1 MKKEELMRYILEI
14 EWNMFSE
21 VQNKG
26 GRAEC
31 QNDYRTFSIM
41 RLAQMETWSQDVLAS
56 YFLDLL
62 EAKEQERN
70 LMTEKYARMMEKTY
84 PKEYESIK
92 KFLPEITE
100 KTKSLAQAVVDIYT
114 IWEKEMSIQYPKL
127 RKQGRNSKLEGNL
140 EGLVSVEYYQY
151 CEMLTYSE
159 RTLQLLLERIGE
171 QPKKNLYMEEVLNI
185 VKAYGYHSLD
195 EAEATL

>member
-114 IWEKEMSIQYPKL
+114 ILEKEMSIQYPKL

>member
-185 VKAYGYHSLD
+185 VKAYGYHSLH